1 MMRCSASCSRC
12 KLTGPPA
19 PGAPHAHRTPTART
33 PHVHRALCIVQ
44 RMSPV
49 CCRSPPPQQYDEA
62 FLHKHAR
69 WQDALRAALAKA
81 DG

>member
-1 MMRCSASCSRC
+1 MPTAR
-12 KLTGPPA
+12 P
-19 PGAPHAHRTPTART
+19 PHAHRMCI
-33 PHVHRALCIVQ
+33 VHCALCIVQ
-44 RMSPV
+44 RMSHV
-49 CCRSPPPQQYDEA
+49 CCRSPPQQQYDEA